1 MDSNDAPTPDP
12 RPAGRARTVAPVAEG
27 VAPAPSAAREVDWS
41 GTRQAATVGRLV
53 EAAGRFDRL
62 AADLVE
68 TLIRAIEDDACETTL
83 GVPVEVV
90 LAQTCRQVGFE
101 RNTLLRVA
109 TTLAAMPALRSAFQ
123 QGQISW
129 SQVRGIVTAARTVD
143 VAGRDRID
151 ALVAER
157 AVSHA
162 DVEADHLVWE
172 VDWLAD
178 QLVGQRTKER
188 DHTPVAANRTRIMP
202 RVDGSGSFNGDWD
215 PTHFTPWV
223 EAIDHMA
230 ATLAAD
236 AGEGAGDDPLD
247 VVKASDDSDA
257 PEGHD
262 GSSVHDDRALTE
274 AHRHAAALEAARSRR
289 RADALFALVTGKRAG
304 TLQPLDPDGNTS
316 GRAGRGRRV
325 PSVTLTCHVDTL
337 IDGSTPAWVLTKLAG
352 RMKVTS
358 DVARRWVADGAA
370 TRLVA
375 VDDVGQVV
383 GVGHRTR
390 VPPGWL
396 RDAVIA
402 RDLHDT
408 APASTTAARLCD
420 VDHVVPWPQGRTD
433 VDNLGLLS
441 RRAHT
446 RKTRKQWRLDRHPD
460 GSRTWTVPASGYQVH
475 QPPPFHLPT
484 PPSRPTT
491 RARPTDDRS
500 GKDPPTPRGP

>member
-1 MDSNDAPTPDP
+1 MTSNDAPTPDP
-12 RPAGRARTVAPVAEG
+12 RPAGRARTVVPVAEG

-41 GTRQAATVGRLV
+41 GSRQAAIVGRLV

-109 TTLAAMPALRSAFQ
+109 TTLAVMPAVRSAFQ
-123 QGQISW
+123 QGQVSW

-172 VDWLAD
+172 IDWLAD

-188 DHTPVAANRTRIMP
+188 DRTPVANNKMRITP
-202 RVDGSGSFNGDWD
+202 RLDGSGNFHGDYD
-215 PTHFTPWV
+215 PTHFMPWV

-230 ATLAAD
+230 ATLAD
-236 AGEGAGDDPLD
+236 PYDDDPLAATNE
-247 VVKASDDSDA
+247 VDDSDT
-257 PEGHD
+257 PDGHD
-262 GSSVHDDRALTE
+262 RSSVHDDRALTE

-304 TLQPLDPDGNTS
+304 TLAPLHLDDDTS
-316 GRAGRGRRV
+316 GRSRRV

-337 IDGSTPAWVLTKLAG
+337 IDGTTPAWVLTKLAG

-383 GVGHRTR
+383 GVGHRTK

-420 VDHVVPWPQGRTD
+420 VDHVVPWPEGPTD
-433 VDNLGLLS
+433 VDNLGLVS

-446 RKTRKQWRLDRHPD
+446 RKTRRQWRLDRHPD
-460 GSRTWTVPASGYQVH
+460 GSRTWTVPTSGYQVH

-491 RARPTDDRS
+491 PSRPTDDPS

>member
-41 GTRQAATVGRLV
+41 GSRQAAKVGRLV

-109 TTLAAMPALRSAFQ
+109 TTLAAMPAVRSAFV
-123 QGQISW
+123 QGQVSW

-188 DHTPVAANRTRIMP
+188 DRTPVAANRTRIMP

-236 AGEGAGDDPLD
+236 ADEDADEGALD
-247 VVKASDDSDA
+247 VVTASDDSDA
-257 PEGHD
+257 PEGYD

-274 AHRHAAALEAARSRR
+274 AHRHAAALDAARSRR
-289 RADALFALVTGKRAG
+289 RADALFALVTGRRAG
-304 TLQPLDPDGNTS
+304 TLEPLHVDDDTS
-316 GRAGRGRRV
+316 GRGRRV
-325 PSVTLTCHVDTL
+325 PSVTLTCHVDSL
-337 IDGSTPAWVLTKLAG
+337 IDGTTPAWVLTKLAG

-383 GVGHRTR
+383 GVGHRTK

-420 VDHVVPWPQGRTD
+420 VDHVVPWPEGPTD
-433 VDNLGLLS
+433 VGNLGLVS

-475 QPPPFHLPT
+475 QPAPFHLP
-484 PPSRPTT
+484 PPSRT
-491 RARPTDDRS
+491 
-500 GKDPPTPRGP
+500 GKDPPATRAP

>member
-1 MDSNDAPTPDP
+1 M
-12 RPAGRARTVAPVAEG
+12 
-27 VAPAPSAAREVDWS
+27 
-41 GTRQAATVGRLV
+41 
-53 EAAGRFDRL
+53 
-62 AADLVE
+62 
-68 TLIRAIEDDACETTL
+68 
-83 GVPVEVV
+83 PVEVV

-109 TTLAAMPALRSAFQ
+109 TTLAVMPAVRSAFV
-123 QGQISW
+123 QGQVSW

-188 DHTPVAANRTRIMP
+188 DRTPVADNRLRATP
-202 RVDGSGSFNGDWD
+202 RLDGSGGSLFVDYD
-215 PTHFTPWV
+215 DLHFMPMM
-223 EAIDHMA
+223 EGIDHLA
-230 ATLAAD
+230 ATLATHDDDHSAD
-236 AGEGAGDDPLD
+236 VTD
-247 VVKASDDSDA
+247 ASDDSDT
-257 PEGHD
+257 PERHD
-262 GSSVHDDRALTE
+262 GSSVHDDQAVTE
-274 AHRHAAALEAARSRR
+274 AHRHAAALEAARSCR

-304 TLQPLDPDGNTS
+304 TLAPLHPDGDTS
-316 GRAGRGRRV
+316 GRARRGRRV

-337 IDGSTPAWVLTKLAG
+337 VDGTAPAWVLTKLAG

-375 VDDVGQVV
+375 MDDVGQVV
-383 GVGHRTR
+383 GVGHRTK

-420 VDHVVPWPQGRTD
+420 VDHVVPWPDGPTD
-433 VDNLGLLS
+433 VDNLGLVS

-446 RKTRKQWRLDRHPD
+446 RKTRRQWRLDRHPD

-475 QPPPFHLPT
+475 QPPPFHLPS

-491 RARPTDDRS
+491 PSRPTDDGS